1 MLFSAAQTMSHD
13 GLIQQHAPMSDRPAA
28 AAAASSLKRVLSERR
43 PADHSAA
50 KNTIHDRD
58 GSMIRTLN
66 DLQRNILFYGIEKV
80 SLYISFFLK
89 LD

>member
-1 MLFSAAQTMSHD
+1 MLFSAQTMSHD
-13 GLIQQHAPMSDRPAA
+13 GLMQQQHAPMSDRP

-43 PADHSAA
+43 PAGHSA
-50 KNTIHDRD
+50 NTINDRD

-80 SLYISFFLK
+80 SFYLFFFVCSNSIK
-89 LD
+89 